1 MLRCVTRPLLSLA
14 FERKTPFVLGVLEL
28 MKLHALH
35 KNALENDKLG
45 KKTETRA
52 IQDQF
57 LSIVEEV
64 RPLYTVS
71 AGLEAGR
78 RTTET
83 LYRAMCHFGLRDDPL
98 SRQLELVLGKKAMKS
113 KTGCASFFKTAMPP
127 TDLFRVISQ
136 EPDAATFP
144 SELPNIPET
153 DHEELPRQCSK
164 IPPRY
169 RGHWV
174 LRDPE
179 IALTKQGRLE
189 DPW

>member
-1 MLRCVTRPLLSLA
+1 MFRCARKPLLSLA

-28 MKLHALH
+28 VKLHALH
-35 KNALENDKLG
+35 KNALEDDPRGLRP
-45 KKTETRA
+45 ETKA
-52 IQDQF
+52 LHDMF
-57 LSIVEEV
+57 LNTIEEV

-71 AGLEAGR
+71 AGLDAGR
-78 RTTET
+78 KTTET

-98 SRQLELVLGKKAMKS
+98 SRHLELTLGKKAMKS
-113 KTGCASFFKTAMPP
+113 RTACKSFFKTPMPS

-136 EPDAATFP
+136 EADE
-144 SELPNIPET
+144 SILPGEYPNAPAV
-153 DHEELPRQCSK
+153 DHEALPRQCSK
-164 IPPRY
+164 IPPRF

-179 IALTKQGRLE
+179 IALTKQGRAE

>member
-1 MLRCVTRPLLSLA
+1 MRPLLSLA
-14 FERKTPFVLGVLEL
+14 FDRKTPFVLAVLEL
-28 MKLHALH
+28 VKLQALH
-35 KNALENDKLG
+35 KNALEDDPEGQQKD
-45 KKTETRA
+45 TRA
-52 IQDQF
+52 IQDLF
-57 LSIVEEV
+57 LNSLENV

-78 RTTET
+78 KTTET
-83 LYRAMCHFGLRDDPL
+83 LYRVMCHFGLRNDPL

-113 KTGCASFFKTAMPP
+113 KTASKSFYKTPMPP

-136 EPDAATFP
+136 EANSSVFA
-144 SELPNIPET
+144 SELPAIPEV
-153 DHEELPRQCSK
+153 DHETLPRHCSK
-164 IPPRY
+164 IPPRF

-179 IALTKQGRLE
+179 IALTKEGRKE